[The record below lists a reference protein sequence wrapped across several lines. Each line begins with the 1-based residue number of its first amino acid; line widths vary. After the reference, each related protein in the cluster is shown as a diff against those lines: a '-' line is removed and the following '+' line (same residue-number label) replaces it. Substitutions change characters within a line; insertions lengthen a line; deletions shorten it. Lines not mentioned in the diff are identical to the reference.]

1 MVEIPANSD
10 RDGSGGTDVVRESVF
25 EEGFFLNEEQA
36 NAFHSGPRL
45 QQGTG
50 ITLSGDHRNRPVEF
64 DRFVELEIGF
74 PGHGGHER
82 GMGLRGAGDEPAPAV
97 S

>member
-1 MVEIPANSD
+1 MVEIPASSD
-10 RDGSGGTDVVRESVF
+10 RDGPGGTNVVWEGVF

-36 NAFHSGPRL
+36 SAFYSGPRL
-45 QQGTG
+45 HQGTG
-50 ITLSGDHRNRPVEF
+50 SILSSDDRDRPVELEW
-64 DRFVELEIGF
+64 FVELGIGF
-74 PGHGGHER
+74 PGHGGHGR